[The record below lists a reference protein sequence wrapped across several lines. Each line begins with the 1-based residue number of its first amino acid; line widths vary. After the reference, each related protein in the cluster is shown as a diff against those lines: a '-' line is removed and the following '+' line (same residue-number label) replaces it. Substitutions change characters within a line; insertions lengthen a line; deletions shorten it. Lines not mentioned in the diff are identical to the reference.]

1 MIIPLSHKVREGELE
16 GKVIL
21 VTGANRGFGLA
32 MTMDL
37 SKAGATVIMLGRDL
51 GSLEYAYDAV
61 VEKGF
66 QEPIL
71 YPLDLEGAT
80 PENYQSLQDDVFNQ
94 FEKLDGLIHN
104 AAILGTMMP
113 VDQYDIKLWYSTLQI
128 NLNGPFMMT
137 QFLIPLLNKSNDAR
151 ILFLSA
157 DQGREAKAYWGAY
170 GVSKFAV
177 EGFSKTLSEE
187 LEKTNIRVN
196 TLDPGVMRTEMR
208 RAAYPAEDASTVP
221 KPEEK
226 SSIIVYLLSNEGSKI
241 NGEQLTIALNSH
253 IYN

>member
-1 MIIPLSHKVREGELE
+1 MIIPSSYQIKEGELK

-37 SKAGATVIMLGRDL
+37 SKAGATVIMMGRDL

-61 VEKGF
+61 IDKGF

-71 YPLDLEGAT
+71 YPLDIEGAT
-80 PENYQSLQDDVFNQ
+80 PENYQSLQDDIFNQ

-128 NLNGPFMMT
+128 NLNGPFMLT
-137 QFLIPLLNKSNDAR
+137 QFLIPLLNKSDDAR

-157 DQGREAKAYWGAY
+157 EQGREAKAYWGAY

-177 EGFSKTLSEE
+177 EGFAKTLSEE

-208 RAAYPAEDASTVP
+208 RAAYPAEDTTKNP
-221 KPEEK
+221 LPESK
-226 SSIIVYLLSNEGSKI
+226 SPAIVYLMLPVSSKY
-241 NGEQLTIALNSH
+241 NGKKLALAD
-253 IYN
+253 